1 MSDPASQPA
10 NPFAPPKAEVADIA
24 DSRKFELAGRG
35 TRLGAVVL
43 DAIISALLIE
53 TPFFMALLVPWG
65 PSGIRRLSGLSVGEM
80 LAAGSLALAAL
91 LAGLIAWTWITVVLV
106 RRNGQ
111 TIGKKML
118 GIKVTRADGSKA
130 SLGRIFWLRNVVNAV
145 LTLIPFL
152 GFIYLL
158 VDTLM
163 IFGESRQC
171 IHDRIADTIVVRA

>member
-10 NPFAPPKAEVADIA
+10 NPFAPPKAEVADMA
-24 DSRKFELAGRG
+24 DSRKFDLAGRG

-53 TPFFMALLVPWG
+53 TPFFIVMLAPWG
-65 PSGIRRLSGLSVGEM
+65 PSGSRRLSSLSVGEM

-111 TIGKKML
+111 TIGKRCL
-118 GIKVTRADGSKA
+118 GMKVTRAEAARRPSAA
-130 SLGRIFWLRNVVNAV
+130 SSGCA
-145 LTLIPFL
+145 T
-152 GFIYLL
+152 
-158 VDTLM
+158 
-163 IFGESRQC
+163 S
-171 IHDRIADTIVVRA
+171 